1 MKVANE
7 TRSARK
13 HRQILS
19 AATAAFIA
27 KGYDGTSMEEI
38 ATGAGVS
45 KQTIYKHFADKERLF
60 SEIVLATAERV
71 EEVVA
76 LVLNTFAETRDIEK
90 DLQQLGRRFLSVVM
104 QPELLKLRRLVIA
117 SADRMPALGRA
128 WYQSGFERVLTALA
142 TCFQSLTEKGFLRT
156 DDPYLAA
163 NHFAGILL
171 WIPVN
176 EAMFT
181 GNDKPKSAAE
191 LDHVADTAVKAFLTA
206 YRADRKS
213 PEN

>member
-1 MKVANE
+1 MKSANE

-45 KQTIYKHFADKERLF
+45 KQTIYKHFADKESLF
-60 SEIVLATAERV
+60 SEIVLATTERV

-104 QPELLKLRRLVIA
+104 QPELLKLRRL
-117 SADRMPALGRA
+117 S
-128 WYQSGFERVLTALA
+128 
-142 TCFQSLTEKGFLRT
+142 
-156 DDPYLAA
+156 
-163 NHFAGILL
+163 
-171 WIPVN
+171 
-176 EAMFT
+176 
-181 GNDKPKSAAE
+181 
-191 LDHVADTAVKAFLTA
+191 
-206 YRADRKS
+206 
-213 PEN
+213 